1 MFGQAAETYFKVPE
15 GLTDKERAHEYIR
28 LLNDNLEV
36 LRAISAKHQQRLVQ
50 ERTANNPTP
59 EQHNRYQPGDFV
71 LVIHNRDTFRDFKLH
86 PKFEGPFEVV
96 NQVKNDVQMQHLV
109 LKHYEK
115 HHVDD
120 IKIFHGT
127 AEEAFRVATNDKDQH
142 VIVRFLGYRGDP
154 LIRTTM
160 EFEIEFQDGE
170 IHWLPYSKDL
180 FDSTQYGHYCESHN
194 ELRPLFYD
202 AKRGAEFVS
211 TLNKKPITEVTLDS
225 IIYYVDLRNY
235 GEAWYQ
241 SLNLP
246 DAYHTKYVFPHVY
259 TAWSNRKHTK
269 IDVKNIT
276 TGEVYIAVNHW
287 FVFAYG
293 SNIIFDSATMQ
304 LIDMEFM
311 QKYPGVKPQ
320 S

>member
-1 MFGQAAETYFKVPE
+1 V
-15 GLTDKERAHEYIR
+15 
-28 LLNDNLEV
+28 
-36 LRAISAKHQQRLVQ
+36 
-50 ERTANNPTP
+50 NNPTP

-96 NQVKNDVQMQHLV
+96 NQVKNNVEMRHLA

-154 LIRTTM
+154 LTRTTM

-170 IHWLPYSKDL
+170 IHWVPYSKDL
-180 FDSTQYGHYCESHN
+180 FESTQYGHYCESHN

-211 TLNKKPITEVTLDS
+211 SLNKQPITEVSPGST
-225 IIYYVDLRNY
+225 IYYVDLRNY

-259 TAWSNRKHTK
+259 TAWSNRKRTK

-276 TGEVYIAVNHW
+276 TGEVYTAVDHW

-293 SNIIFDSATMQ
+293 SNNIFDSATMQ
-304 LIDMEFM
+304 LIDEEFM
-311 QKYPGVKPQ
+311 RKYPSVKPQ